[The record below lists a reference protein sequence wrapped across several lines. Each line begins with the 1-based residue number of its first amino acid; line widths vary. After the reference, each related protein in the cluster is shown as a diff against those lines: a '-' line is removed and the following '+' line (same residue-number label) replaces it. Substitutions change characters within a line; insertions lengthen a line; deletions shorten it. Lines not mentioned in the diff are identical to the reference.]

1 MLGLRLVKSLK
12 SHNGD
17 FNELVP
23 LLMRVPKFNDIIT
36 FKAKLKQKL
45 GAFPVCMLRQN
56 YAN

>member
-1 MLGLRLVKSLK
+1 MKLT
-12 SHNGD
+12 
-17 FNELVP
+17 VP